1 MADVAVEPA
10 ANKSNQR
17 DGLSVSMTPTVVR
30 PEGKSIQGQR
40 GTGFA
45 GPLLAS
51 PWGEDAEG
59 GAGGFHYFTEM

>member
-1 MADVAVEPA
+1 
-10 ANKSNQR
+10 
-17 DGLSVSMTPTVVR
+17 MTPPIVR
-30 PEGKSIQGQR
+30 PEGKSIQGLR

-59 GAGGFHYFTEM
+59 GTGGHHYFTEM

>member
-1 MADVAVEPA
+1 
-10 ANKSNQR
+10 
-17 DGLSVSMTPTVVR
+17 MTPPIVR

-59 GAGGFHYFTEM
+59 GTGGHHYFTEM

>member
-1 MADVAVEPA
+1 MNQPVGRFEGEP
-10 ANKSNQR
+10 
-17 DGLSVSMTPTVVR
+17 
-30 PEGKSIQGQR
+30 IQSQR

-51 PWGEDAEG
+51 PWGEAAEG